1 MLDALLIAL
10 IVVAAL
16 ACPVTMLR
24 GRRGVGPGCRR
35 PGWSRGRTSS
45 ESLERLRARERE
57 LARRIEDLERS
68 EPLPR

>member
-1 MLDALLIAL
+1 MPDALLIAL

-16 ACPVTMLR
+16 ACPVTMLL
-24 GRRGVGPGCRR
+24 GRRGIGPGCRT
-35 PGWSRGRTSS
+35 PGCGRGRGST

-57 LARRIEDLERS
+57 LARRIEELECS

>member
-16 ACPVTMLR
+16 ACPVTMLL
-24 GRRGVGPGCRR
+24 GRRGIGPGCRM
-35 PGWSRGRTSS
+35 PGCSRGRESS

-57 LARRIEDLERS
+57 LARRIEELERS